1 MEVDFSVMQ
10 LYFALTLVLETR
22 VLLVLMGYLLILI
35 VFEEQFQSSIMIK
48 IVRLIFLVQKC
59 MRTGVCQ
66 RMVLVFFQGKIF
78 ITLIAPKGLM

>member
-22 VLLVLMGYLLILI
+22 VLLVLISYLLILI
-35 VFEEQFQSSIMIK
+35 VFEEKFQSSIMMAMAQ
-48 IVRLIFLVQKC
+48 LIFLVHSC

-66 RMVLVFFQGKIF
+66 KVRKVFFQGKLLVALA
-78 ITLIAPKGLM
+78 TTTGLM